1 MDLKLEEVPTL
12 VKFVTQIMHR
22 TTPSTLKALA
32 SPAATPS
39 PGLVNAY
46 QAFTPLP
53 MGDGLEFGPF
63 FTRIQTNQRALPI
76 EKQRMEM
83 STKRLFHYKQEMRA
97 FDW

>member
-1 MDLKLEEVPTL
+1 MKLKEVPTL

-53 MGDGLEFGPF
+53 MGDGLEFGRF
-63 FTRIQTNQRALPI
+63 SREFKRINGPCPSKNKGWKCQRSVCSI
-76 EKQRMEM
+76 TSRK
-83 STKRLFHYKQEMRA
+83 
-97 FDW
+97 